1 MVAKGRLASASQ
13 NLSPSVSCPTR
24 HPSLARTCWRVGRI
38 YLTSVGSCRT
48 GGKTLQSQAGS
59 VTRRRRLLEG
69 ICCIT
74 NVLRQRGGLWRFLR
88 QLGPGLVGEA
98 LLEAGVR
105 RGRVSPGGWAAR
117 EPSQQPMGCMA
128 YFPHEPL
135 QLLCSFPSRLEVRK
149 PKHLRGRGQELLL
162 THMGTASQDCPEQTG
177 LRGRPC
183 SGRGCSARAG
193 P

>member
-1 MVAKGRLASASQ
+1 MAKGRLAPASQ
-13 NLSPSVSCPTR
+13 SLSPSVSCPTR
-24 HPSLARTCWRVGRI
+24 HPSLARTRWRVGRI
-38 YLTSVGSCRT
+38 YLTSVASCRT
-48 GGKTLQSQAGS
+48 GGKMLQSQAGS
-59 VTRRRRLLEG
+59 VTRRRRLLVG

-74 NVLRQRGGLWRFLR
+74 NVLRQRGWLVEVPAAAGPWACRGGSFGAGCEDS
-88 QLGPGLVGEA
+88 GPGQ
-98 LLEAGVR
+98 
-105 RGRVSPGGWAAR
+105 PGGAAR
-117 EPSQQPMGCMA
+117 EPSQQPMGCLA

-162 THMGTASQDCPEQTG
+162 THMGTVSQDCPKQTG

-183 SGRGCSARAG
+183 SGRGCSARAW